1 MTDRGHRIH
10 IPHHGQARR
19 TTGLDRLVA
28 TLGLG
33 SPFAIGYVNGMGG
46 VYQVAATPGSGHGRR
61 CTGDCGVAACQ
72 LRHGDLG
79 ARVRATAAGT

>member
-1 MTDRGHRIH
+1 MTDRDHRIH

-33 SPFAIGYVNGMGG
+33 SLFAIGYVVVNGMGG
-46 VYQVAATPGSGHGRR
+46 VYQVAATPG
-61 CTGDCGVAACQ
+61 TGSRAAV
-72 LRHGDLG
+72 HW
-79 ARVRATAAGT
+79 